1 MIVVTGGTGFV
12 GQEICR
18 ALRAE
23 GLPVRALARTPP
35 SKLPE
40 GVEFFA
46 ADVTQPDSLRRAF
59 HQAQAVIHT
68 VGIIHESRNQTF
80 ARVHLEGTAHVVAA
94 ARAAAVPRMV
104 YLSALG
110 TRPHAFSQYHHTK
123 WGAEEIVRNSG

>member
-46 ADVTQPDSLRRAF
+46 ADITQPDSLRGAF

-68 VGIIHESRNQTF
+68 VGIIHESRNPISPNE
-80 ARVHLEGTAHVVAA
+80 VGCGGD
-94 ARAAAVPRMV
+94 RAQQRIGLHH
-104 YLSALG
+104 LSALSHLWK
-110 TRPHAFSQYHHTK
+110 R
-123 WGAEEIVRNSG
+123 